1 MKRNDEKGR
10 FGRGRRRNRRAGGRG
25 VITVFVVLI
34 MVPVVTITSLMV
46 DVSRLKLYSA
56 QALAAADA
64 YGDSVLS
71 EFDNLLKDLYG
82 LFAVTQNEE
91 GLAAIETLAKYAGC
105 AFNPNGGDDAAGG
118 GLNLTGFMPYRYA
131 DVQFDYKKVDE
142 ASLSNNNVLMT
153 QISDFMKYRIIEEV
167 LEEAGIL
174 SSLVKIDSTSEYMDV
189 MKSRNEITDS
199 SAKALGKIDE
209 YYQELKKLAAYPSYL
224 DVREGVFSAYCLAM
238 KEIAES
244 DEYSAYVNY
253 LSNKDEIDAAKEAVD
268 NLEEGGAEAKGTAEG
283 ENEEGEGGTAPAIDA
298 DTLELSEQW
307 VNEEEYRDSLEE
319 QLWSIQAAAHDNSSD
334 PIDFDNAEE
343 TIRTLGKREQE
354 LREVLE
360 KLREQVE
367 ELKQKLDKCSNE
379 DETMSGVKEEIQK
392 EIQDLEE
399 ITAMT
404 EDFRRTYELIEPEH
418 GDIDKNSHNK
428 EEMEERVSELDE
440 VKDHLLSG
448 EVQPGDSDWVIFINL
463 TWYDFQNDK
472 SDFYQQ
478 LKELCEGDGDG
489 DEEGDKKAGDKKKE
503 KAQNAQKE
511 AEKEIEEEELPEARD
526 ITPELAA
533 QLASHG
539 NSTGTL
545 PDFSDYFSGGLSFD
559 SMQSAGS
566 RLIDKF
572 LVTSYDAGMFSS
584 RVSGIRPE
592 NEKSGAEE
600 TENGAGGSGEGGSS
614 EAYRDYSLTKVEM
627 SGKVNYLYSAELE
640 YLISGHNKSETNLKD
655 VRNMICGVRTTMNFF
670 STYRIVQ
677 INSAINNIANAA
689 ATAVAA
695 TVIGAAA
702 APLVRVAVSGALR
715 LGAAAIMT
723 TEDWKSLK
731 ARKDIVFFKEELAD
745 IEVPGILEDLLEG
758 ALVKD
763 EVSNPG
769 RKKIL
774 LGYEDYLYILMCL
787 LVDDNTL
794 LNRTSNLITLNVNQA
809 VNHEDELS
817 SLSFKMADTVT
828 AVEATCK
835 VKMDFAVVP
844 ENFLELYLKNT
855 STETM
860 IRSLEDHY
868 FGYSVIRGY

>member
-131 DVQFDYKKVDE
+131 DVQFDYKKVDG

-167 LEEAGIL
+167 LDEAGIL

-209 YYQELKKLAAYPSYL
+209 YYQELKKLAAYPFYL
-224 DVREGVFSAYCLAM
+224 QRRQEAFEAYSKEL
-238 KEIAES
+238 KEIADS
-244 DEYSAYVNY
+244 DEYREYVNY
-253 LSNKDEIDAAKEAVD
+253 KLNKSEIDAAKEAVERYENEPSD
-268 NLEEGGAEAKGTAEG
+268 GASESPA
-283 ENEEGEGGTAPAIDA
+283 EEGEVPATTIDA
-298 DTLELSEQW
+298 DTWELSEQW
-307 VNEEEYRDSLEE
+307 VNEEEYCRSLEDRLRDVQE
-319 QLWSIQAAAHDNSSD
+319 RAKDNSGD
-334 PIDFDNAEE
+334 PINFDNAEE
-343 TIRTLGKREQE
+343 TIKTLGRREGE

-360 KLREQVE
+360 TLQRQVD
-367 ELKQKLDKCSNE
+367 ELKQKLEECSDE
-379 DETMSGVKEEIQK
+379 DEDMAEVKEQIRK
-392 EIQDLEE
+392 EIEELEK
-399 ITAMT
+399 ITDMT

-418 GDIDKNSHNK
+418 GDINWNYNNK
-428 EEMEERVSELDE
+428 KLMEKHTSELDA
-440 VKDHLLSG
+440 VKANLLSG
-448 EVQPGDSDWVIFINL
+448 NVQTGDSYWVKTVPL
-463 TWYDFQNDK
+463 TWYDFLDDK
-472 SDFYQQ
+472 SDFYRQ

-627 SGKVNYLYSAELE
+627 SGKVNYLYGAELE

-677 INSAINNIANAA
+677 INSAINDIANAA